1 MNTGQVWFY
10 EIENDGFDPDKI
22 VGGGRPETPE
32 KNNIPDLLKQWRIY
46 KKSGF
51 KEPPGEQANALL
63 EPDSDMPRCWWADAD
78 LISAN
83 DFSLAAGRYK
93 PQVGEKPPEE
103 DPIDIVNSVLDIEN
117 KITEGLKKLQRM
129 IAER

>member
-22 VGGGRPETPE
+22 VGGGRPETPK

-63 EPDSDMPRCWWADAD
+63 EPDSDMPRCWHADAE
-78 LISAN
+78 LIAGN
-83 DFSLAAGRYK
+83 DYSLAAGRYK
-93 PQVGEKPPEE
+93 PQVAEKPPEE
-103 DPIDIVNSVLDIEN
+103 DPEELIEN
-117 KITEGLKKLQRM
+117 VLTIEKEITAGL
-129 IAER
+129 ERLLKEIV